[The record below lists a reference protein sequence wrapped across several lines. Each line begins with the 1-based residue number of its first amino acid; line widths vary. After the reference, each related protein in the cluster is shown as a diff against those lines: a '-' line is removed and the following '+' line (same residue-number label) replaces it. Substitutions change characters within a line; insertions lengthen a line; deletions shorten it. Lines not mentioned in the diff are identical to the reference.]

1 MSLAISREMLYNN
14 WHRLKF
20 STHSKKRG
28 AAHGSSTPCTIP
40 PIMKRITRKQFEI
53 VSFIRDF
60 IARNGI
66 PPTLYEIAE
75 RFSISA
81 STAAA
86 HVAALE
92 RKHVV
97 ERRKGTRRSILPT
110 GAKRGKKARAPL
122 LVPMYAKFSSYPDA
136 PDSRCSID
144 PFLLPDDA
152 ASDDLFAFRSGVFGE
167 QPPGVV
173 PGDVL
178 IVWTRPGELRPGM
191 MVLGRP
197 GDVPLCRTVKTARTP
212 DPDTLGRVV
221 AVLRSL

>member
-1 MSLAISREMLYNN
+1 
-14 WHRLKF
+14 
-20 STHSKKRG
+20 
-28 AAHGSSTPCTIP
+28 
-40 PIMKRITRKQFEI
+40 MKRITKKQFEV
-53 VSFIRDF
+53 VSFVRDF

-66 PPTLYEIAE
+66 SPTLYEIAE
-75 RFSISA
+75 HFSIRA

-92 RKHVV
+92 RKHII

-110 GAKRGKKARAPL
+110 GPKRGKKARTSL
-122 LVPMYAKFSSYPDA
+122 LVPLYAKFSCYPDA
-136 PDSRCSID
+136 PDSRCCID
-144 PFLLPDDA
+144 PALLPEDA
-152 ASDDLFAFRSGVFGE
+152 VADDLFAFRSGVFGE
-167 QPPGVV
+167 QPPGVA

-191 MVLGRP
+191 MILDHP
-197 GDVPLCRTVKTARTP
+197 GNVPLCRTVKTPGAP